1 MRKEDMACSQIG
13 LKLVLVLVR
22 RNAVPTQLMLF
33 DDLKSGA
40 ISIQNASI
48 EKGGTRIWRY

>member
-13 LKLVLVLVR
+13 LKLVLVR
-22 RNAVPTQLMLF
+22 RNAAPTQLMLF

-40 ISIQNASI
+40 ISIQNTSI